1 MVGLIFGILRYVT
14 CILSYSSSVC
24 KFITLHN
31 ISQVRGATP
40 RNGAVQWLQCHQI
53 KRNMKIATQ
62 NVKIR
67 RYKKHSMYKS
77 THGWTTLKKIDGDGN
92 CGFCK
97 LVSLTVFQS
106 SFLLFVT
113 FGTML
118 GKHICCYKAAI
129 FSSTSNFP
137 ILITNKDA

>member
-24 KFITLHN
+24 KLITLHN

-53 KRNMKIATQ
+53 KGNMKIATQ

-106 SFLLFVT
+106 SFFLFVT
-113 FGTML
+113 FDTML
-118 GKHICCYKAAI
+118 GKHIC
-129 FSSTSNFP
+129 
-137 ILITNKDA
+137 LIQSCDFLIHK

>member
-1 MVGLIFGILRYVT
+1 MVELIFGILRYVT

-40 RNGAVQWLQCHQI
+40 RNGAVQWLQWLQCHQI
-53 KRNMKIATQ
+53 KGNMKIATQ

-113 FGTML
+113 FDTML
-118 GKHICCYKAAI
+118 GKHIC
-129 FSSTSNFP
+129 
-137 ILITNKDA
+137 LIQSCDFLIHK